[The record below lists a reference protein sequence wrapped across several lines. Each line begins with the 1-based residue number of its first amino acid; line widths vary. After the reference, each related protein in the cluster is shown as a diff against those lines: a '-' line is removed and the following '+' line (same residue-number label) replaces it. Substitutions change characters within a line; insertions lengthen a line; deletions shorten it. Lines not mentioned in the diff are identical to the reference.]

1 MASPPY
7 GCGCGFLNSKVEK
20 TLCRISDM
28 CSDPEKMGSKRTT
41 ELCNGDVAGDLK
53 MEKRTIM

>member
-7 GCGCGFLNSKVEK
+7 GCGCGFSNSKVEK

-28 CSDPEKMGSKRTT
+28 CSDLEKMESKRTT
-41 ELCNGDVAGDLK
+41 ELCNGDVAGGLK
-53 MEKRTIM
+53 MEK